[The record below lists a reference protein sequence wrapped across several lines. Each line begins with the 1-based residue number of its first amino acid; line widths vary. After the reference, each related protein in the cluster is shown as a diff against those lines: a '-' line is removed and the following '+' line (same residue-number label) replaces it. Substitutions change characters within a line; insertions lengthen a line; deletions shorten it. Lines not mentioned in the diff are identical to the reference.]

1 MNDKSDKGVEHEK
14 ERENKNE
21 VYDIEKTTADYANIN
36 ATDLTTVQRLY
47 PARPAK
53 MSDVFTCKVLKI
65 S

>member
-21 VYDIEKTTADYANIN
+21 VYDIEKTTADYANIK

-47 PARPAK
+47 PPRPAK